1 MEAIEEIAHSQK
13 KTLLIASVDPIS
25 LGILKSPGSLGVDIV
40 VGEGQALGMP
50 LAFGGPYLGF
60 IATSKKH
67 MRKLPGRIVG
77 QTEDVDGE
85 RAFVLT
91 LQARE
96 QHIRREKATSNI
108 CSNQGINTLAAA
120 VYLTA
125 LGKEGLREVAIQ
137 TTKKS
142 SLCL

>member
-60 IATSKKH
+60 IATSKS
-67 MRKLPGRIVG
+67 I
-77 QTEDVDGE
+77 
-85 RAFVLT
+85 
-91 LQARE
+91 
-96 QHIRREKATSNI
+96 
-108 CSNQGINTLAAA
+108 
-120 VYLTA
+120 
-125 LGKEGLREVAIQ
+125 
-137 TTKKS
+137 
-142 SLCL
+142 